1 MDLISVVGRTLGQG
15 KMDCRTISRTRDRQQ
30 GIPFTKRQIDM
41 PSEHSMLF
49 FTPELYRCY
58 NSQDDEIALAA
69 DAEWEAAIVR
79 YHQHLA
85 TLREKM
91 PSQVV
96 ELSRLCLHD
105 GEILQ
110 RQEQQHPL
118 SIGCF
123 EDWPGPPRLWPFWY
137 GLATLAVRLDNELVT
152 LFYFLCD
159 HMNEQPAA
167 KDWPFSKKR
176 EHWLYDEVH
185 WQGGDCGRFAHLI
198 LLSSGVVLTIP
209 FGTVLISRVPL
220 SPVSAESG
228 KQSA

>member
-1 MDLISVVGRTLGQG
+1 
-15 KMDCRTISRTRDRQQ
+15 
-30 GIPFTKRQIDM
+30 
-41 PSEHSMLF
+41 MLF
-49 FTPELYRCY
+49 FTPELYRRY
-58 NSQDDEIALAA
+58 NSQDDKIALAA
-69 DAEWEAAIVR
+69 DAEWEEAIAR

-85 TLREKM
+85 VLHEKM
-91 PSQVV
+91 PLQVI
-96 ELSRLCLHD
+96 ELSKLCLHD

-118 SIGCF
+118 SVSCF
-123 EDWPGPPRLWPFWY
+123 EDSPGPPQSWPFWY
-137 GLATLAVRLDNELVT
+137 GLATLAVRLDNEMVT

-159 HMNEQPAA
+159 HMTEQPAA

-185 WQGGDCGRFAHLI
+185 WQGGGRRGFTHQI

-209 FGTVLISRVPL
+209 FGTVSISRFPL